1 MHYGTCEVILFRKWI
16 AETIG
21 AFIGSAFGLFFLALL
36 HEGIRYYR
44 EHLDYSLVK
53 NKFDIQQGEKPQIKT
68 NMEYIFSKSH
78 IIQSLLHPLQIAIGY
93 WLMLIFMQFN
103 FWLILSI
110 LLGATF
116 GYLLCAWLR
125 RF

>member
-1 MHYGTCEVILFRKWI
+1 MHYGTCEVILFREWI

-21 AFIGSAFGLFFLALL
+21 AFIGSSFGLFFLALL

-44 EHLDYSLVK
+44 DHLENCEIKHV
-53 NKFDIQQGEKPQIKT
+53 NEEKSRNKT
-68 NMEYIFSKSH
+68 NMEYIFNKTH
-78 IIQSLLHPLQIAIGY
+78 IIQSLLHPIQIAIGY
-93 WLMLIFMQFN
+93 WLMLVFMQFN

-116 GYLLCAWLR
+116 GYLLCAFMR
-125 RF
+125 EF